1 MFHHRKK
8 RKPDSVEL
16 NVITSSAR
24 ANRLKIQRVSVPI
37 VNSTLPPVAAISAS
51 DVSETERIIEED
63 NNSNTQLDAIDDQ
76 SSEST
81 HVSKCQTQRSHET
94 REEKSAQAWAELH
107 NGMLVSCIESSSH
120 PIHGMLCCI
129 CSSDDSPVYCQ
140 DCGGYF
146 CIQCTCTLHANINI
160 FHAPVIWMVRYE

>member
-1 MFHHRKK
+1 M
-8 RKPDSVEL
+8 
-16 NVITSSAR
+16 ITSSAR

-37 VNSTLPPVAAISAS
+37 VNSTLPPAATIIG

-63 NNSNTQLDAIDDQ
+63 NSNTQLDTMDDQ

-81 HVSKCQTQRSHET
+81 HVSKGQTQRSHET
-94 REEKSAQAWAELH
+94 REEKSAQAWAELR
-107 NGMLVSCIESSSH
+107 NRMLVSCIEASSH
-120 PIHGMLCCI
+120 PIRGMLCCI

-146 CIQCTCTLHANINI
+146 CIQCTRTVHANINI